1 MRKNNNTDVNG
12 RKTKTVEHIE
22 LAVLVFLLA
31 AVSFACGYFV
41 ASAQIASMLAAQ

>member
-1 MRKNNNTDVNG
+1 MKHNITKRNEH
-12 RKTKTVEHIE
+12 KTTITAHLEMM
-22 LAVLVFLLA
+22 LMVFLLA

>member
-1 MRKNNNTDVNG
+1 MKHNTTKRNEH
-12 RKTKTVEHIE
+12 KTTITAHLEMMLMI
-22 LAVLVFLLA
+22 FTLA